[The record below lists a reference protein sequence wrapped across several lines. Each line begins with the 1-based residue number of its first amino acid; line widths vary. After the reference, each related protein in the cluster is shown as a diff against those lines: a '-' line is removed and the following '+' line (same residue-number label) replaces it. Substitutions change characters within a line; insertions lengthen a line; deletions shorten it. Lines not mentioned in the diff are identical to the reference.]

1 MEESTLI
8 EKFHYQKNIVYSVLF
23 FQQLIAGGTHI
34 VAKVVVKDIN
44 PVSLT
49 MLRSVMAAAGLY
61 LLVKLRGTK
70 LNFRKEDFRSI
81 IILSFLAIPVNQFLF
96 LYAIKLTTPS
106 NTALLYSTTP
116 AIVLVI
122 SNLTGMEKAV
132 FKKNLGIV
140 IPFIG
145 ILIVIFE
152 RGIDFRSE
160 YKIGH
165 LILVFAVTAWAWYT
179 VKGKSMIP
187 KYGAFKTSAAT
198 MIFGT
203 LMFIP
208 VGVFDVVQFDYS
220 ALTIH
225 HWGGLFYLA
234 FGTSIFA
241 YLLWYYAH
249 SRIEA
254 TKVAIFANLQP
265 VLTTILSVLL
275 LGQIITSGFITGG
288 IVTLI

>member
-1 MEESTLI
+1 M
-8 EKFHYQKNIVYSVLF
+8 F
-23 FQQLIAGGTHI
+23 FRSLIASGTHI
-34 VAKVVVKDIN
+34 VAKIVVQDIN

-70 LNFRKEDFRSI
+70 LNFRKEDFKSI

-106 NTALLYSTTP
+106 SAALLYSTTP

-122 SNLTGMEKAV
+122 SNLAGMEKAV
-132 FKKNLGIV
+132 FKKILGIV
-140 IPFIG
+140 IAFIG

-160 YKIGH
+160 YTIGN
-165 LILVFAVTAWAWYT
+165 LILVFAVTAWSWST

-208 VGVFDVVQFDYS
+208 VGMFDVVQFDYS

-241 YLLWYYAH
+241 YLLWYYAL

-275 LGQIITSGFITGG
+275 LGQIITSGFIISG
-288 IVTLI
+288 IVTLIGVILTQ